1 MGRKGGGRV
10 MSAKRRDR
18 EFDETSQDIAM
29 DEIQEFIEA
38 DGLDVNADPAFK
50 KELREKLWDLVQS
63 KARHDTPRGGS
74 R

>member
-1 MGRKGGGRV
+1 
-10 MSAKRRDR
+10 
-18 EFDETSQDIAM
+18 M

-50 KELREKLWDLVQS
+50 KELREKLWELVQS
-63 KARHDTPRGGS
+63 KARHANACGRS